1 MASPVNKLA
10 KCDTG
15 SAVGILG
22 DGPWPDAID
31 RPALSVPAK
40 SVRNVIA
47 AASSRI
53 DPEQICQSVGLDS
66 TQLSD
71 PRGRAPITK
80 LVAAFEMAAQL
91 TGDRAFGL
99 HVGARTPLRAF
110 GLLGYI
116 VMNCSTLGE
125 ALDRVTRYFP
135 MWTDG
140 AAFRC
145 IKDSASTHL
154 TWEYVDPAV
163 AECRHDCEMTLLCVT
178 KMSRLLCDDG
188 CRPREIHFQHAAP
201 RDVSEHKRLFRTPV
215 FFSQP
220 HNQLIFDKTM
230 LAAPLKSADPE
241 LLELLIQFGDSLLA
255 GTATQRT
262 LVDSTRI
269 ALRQAI
275 VNGDVQLNVVSRSM
289 GLGARTLQRKLK
301 QGGASYSG
309 LLGGMRRDL
318 AEHYLRDSQMTIT
331 EISDRLAFA
340 HPSEFHRAFQGWTG
354 TTPRRFRR
362 VHPA

>member
-1 MASPVNKLA
+1 MAIPVNKLA
-10 KCDTG
+10 KRDSG
-15 SAVGILG
+15 SGSDFG
-22 DGPWPDAID
+22 RESWPDS
-31 RPALSVPAK
+31 RPALTVPAK
-40 SVRNVIA
+40 SVRNVMA
-47 AASSRI
+47 AASYRV
-53 DPEQICQSVGLDS
+53 DPQQICQRVGLDS

-80 LVAAFEMAAQL
+80 LVAAFEMAAKL

-125 ALDRVTRYFP
+125 ALNRVARYFP
-135 MWTDG
+135 IWTDG
-140 AAFRC
+140 AAFRL
-145 IKDSASTHL
+145 IKDGSSAHL

-163 AECRHDCEMTLLCVT
+163 AECRHDCEMTLLCVA
-178 KMSRLLCDDG
+178 KMSRLLSCEEE

-201 RDVSEHKRLFRTPV
+201 TDVSEHKRLFRTPV
-215 FFSQP
+215 FFSKTC
-220 HNQLIFDKTM
+220 NQLIFDKSM
-230 LAAPLKSADPE
+230 LDAPLKSADPE
-241 LLELLIQFGDSLLA
+241 LLELLIQFGDSWLA
-255 GTATQRT
+255 GISTQRT
-262 LVDSTRI
+262 VVDSTRV

-275 VNGDVQLNVVSRSM
+275 LEGDVELRTVSRAL

-301 QGGASYSG
+301 EGGETYTG

-318 AEHYLRDSQMTIT
+318 AEYYLRDSQLTLT

-340 HPSEFHRAFQGWTG
+340 NPTEFHRAFQKWTG
-354 TTPRRFRR
+354 KTPRRFRR
-362 VHPA
+362 VNSA